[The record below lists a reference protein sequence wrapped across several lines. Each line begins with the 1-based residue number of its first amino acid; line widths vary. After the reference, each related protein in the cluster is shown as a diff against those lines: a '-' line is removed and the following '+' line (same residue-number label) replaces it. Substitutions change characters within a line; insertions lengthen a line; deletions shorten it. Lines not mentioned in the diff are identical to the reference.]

1 MPDKFKEL
9 IKSLTLGEK
18 KAISTVKKN
27 LEIIVSQ
34 NFSKKYIELDWIA
47 EKNEIC
53 SQRVLFD
60 DLFSDLIQ
68 KIKHNRETIST
79 FSEYKDFLISKANEK
94 ISKLFQNYF
103 DLLSDNDEKAWSK
116 FDTLLKKRIKFW
128 LIKKGFTNIELH
140 EQLYQDAQIVFLNKL
155 QKKELNFKDSRL
167 LKSYIFKTINFKLYE
182 YQREKKEQLSIDE
195 IDFEPDFSD
204 NYKQVIPDLDKEK
217 FIPNLFKDLNEFE
230 KKILFEVYFKE
241 EKHKDIAKKLN
252 ITEENCRVIK
262 HRALAKLEKPASL
275 YGYI

>member
-9 IKSLTLGEK
+9 IKGLTLGEK
-18 KAISTVKKN
+18 KALSSVKKN
-27 LEIIVSQ
+27 MEIIVSQ
-34 NFSKKYIELDWIA
+34 YFSKKYIELDWIA
-47 EKNEIC
+47 DKNEIC
-53 SQRVLFD
+53 SRKVLFD

-103 DLLSDNDEKAWSK
+103 DLLSDNDKKAWLI
-116 FDTLLKKRIKFW
+116 FDELLKKRIKFW
-128 LIKKGFTNIELH
+128 LIKKGFTYIELH

-155 QKKELNFKDSRL
+155 QKKELDFKDSRL
-167 LKSYIFKTINFKLYE
+167 LKSYIFKTINLKLFE
-182 YQREKKEQLSIDE
+182 YQRKNKEQFSVNAIDIE
-195 IDFEPDFSD
+195 QDYSD
-204 NYKQVIPDLDKEK
+204 NYNQVIPDLDKEM
-217 FIPNLFKDLNEFE
+217 FIPNLFKDLNEQE
-230 KKILFEVYFKE
+230 KNILFEVFFIE
-241 EKHKDIAKKLN
+241 EKLKDIAKKLD
-252 ITEENCRVIK
+252 IKEVYCRVIK